1 MGAENEQ
8 AAQRAVEKDV
18 EGRVKELSKKG
29 KYDMER
35 AVSLG
40 NAFDGMKTALAD
52 AQKALGQVP
61 LKGDEKQKAE
71 AKLRGE
77 IGEALTALHDTIQ
90 ANQGEAEI
98 LVDTTRRELEAL
110 GAVAKKGPKSYPK
123 PALWGVLGDPSQ
135 FDQWMKELDRNP
147 RSTLEALAGVA
158 QTAVD
163 EANTEIARREGQKAA
178 GVQVAWG
185 NQVVNYFSG
194 SVTENRMKKYDE
206 GN

>member
-1 MGAENEQ
+1 MGAENAQ
-8 AAQRAVEKDV
+8 DAQRAVERDV

-29 KYDMER
+29 GHDIER

-52 AQKALGQVP
+52 AQKTLDQVP

-71 AKLRGE
+71 EKLRGE
-77 IGEALTALHDTIQ
+77 IGEALTALHDTIR
-90 ANQGEAEI
+90 ANKGEAEV

-110 GAVAKKGPKSYPK
+110 GAVAQKGPKAYPK
-123 PALWGVLGDPSQ
+123 PALWGALGDPSQ

-147 RSTLEALAGVA
+147 RSALEALAGVA
-158 QTAVD
+158 RTAAD
-163 EANTEIARREGQKAA
+163 EVHTEIAQREEQNAA
-178 GVQVAWG
+178 GVHVAFG

-194 SVTENRMKKYDE
+194 SVTENRMKKYEE